1 MKKALFI
8 TGVSC
13 VIIVITIGIYFSL
26 SPETLDF
33 RGTIT
38 DIEVTEQGTIFR
50 VSDMALGTSYTVVA
64 NNKTKVEYC
73 HTDDGEIDVEDIAIG
88 DVIEGNYR
96 WRSKDHI
103 AKFITVEYHN
113 P

>member
-1 MKKALFI
+1 MRR
-8 TGVSC
+8 V
-13 VIIVITIGIYFSL
+13 VITIGLCCVMAVIVIGVYFSFL
-26 SPETLDF
+26 FSTLDF

-50 VSDMALGTSYTVVA
+50 VSDIALGTAYTVVA

-73 HTDDGEIDVEDIAIG
+73 HVDDGEINLEDIAIG

-96 WRSKDHI
+96 WHSKDHI